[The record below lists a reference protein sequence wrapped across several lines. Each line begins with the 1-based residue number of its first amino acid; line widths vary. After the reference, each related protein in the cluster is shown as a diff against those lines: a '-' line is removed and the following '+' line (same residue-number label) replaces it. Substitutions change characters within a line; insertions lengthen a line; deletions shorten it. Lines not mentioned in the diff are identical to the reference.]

1 MTTPASADDSISAK
15 KSTDAQPR
23 FARRSLYESPLPGI
37 PTVPSTRSLRTL
49 TVAPGRPADNE
60 VPVFERLIRKNFPS
74 GIDLRK
80 RKKPIDETLGGHP
93 ARRKPRPTRTEPGVS
108 YDTIP
113 ATVDLQFPGRPARV
127 MSVHYQTHYE
137 QDGRKPNLH
146 QPSPT
151 GPRWLSEPKGAEMRA
166 ERLKLQ
172 SLVD

>member
-1 MTTPASADDSISAK
+1 M
-15 KSTDAQPR
+15 
-23 FARRSLYESPLPGI
+23 
-37 PTVPSTRSLRTL
+37 PSTRSLRTL

-80 RKKPIDETLGGHP
+80 RKKPIGDTLEDDPFG
-93 ARRKPRPTRTEPGVS
+93 REPRPTWPEPGVS
-108 YDTIP
+108 YDTLSRT
-113 ATVDLQFPGRPARV
+113 ADLQSPGRLARV
-127 MSVHYQTHYE
+127 TSVHYQTHYE